1 MCGDSTCVFCF
12 HGSNRLETQEPK
24 YHRHPA
30 FAWRNMGAKSAP
42 STRRMLMATREA
54 QLSESSRKA
63 LARHLRKSFEGNVL
77 PHVLE
82 KLSDDDLIRQYFANA
97 ESKKRAIAEKS
108 KRLRDRLK
116 KDSEFE
122 VL

>member
-1 MCGDSTCVFCF
+1 
-12 HGSNRLETQEPK
+12 
-24 YHRHPA
+24 
-30 FAWRNMGAKSAP
+30 
-42 STRRMLMATREA
+42 MATKEA
-54 QLSESSRKA
+54 ELSESSRKA
-63 LARHLRKSFEGNVL
+63 LARHLRKSFEGNIL
-77 PHVLE
+77 QHVLD

-97 ESKKRAIAEKS
+97 KSKERAIAEKS